1 MLNEI
6 MQNRIMQSEML
17 QEKYP
22 TEIIS
27 AQVLSRI
34 ETILKETMGLHSA
47 SIGSSAIISAVQRR
61 MYERADNCA
70 DAYFA
75 QLLVSGREIDALI
88 EEVVIPETWFFRERK
103 AFDALRGFV
112 NKEWLPTHAADKL
125 RILSLPCST
134 GEEPYSIAMTLM
146 DMGLPAQRFH
156 IDALD
161 ISMQALARAKRAVYG
176 DNAFRG
182 NDSAFRERFFQRS
195 DAGYELDKTIRQNV
209 NFIQANILNTASIP
223 GQGLYDVVFCRNLM
237 IYFDNITQTQTV
249 AVLSRL
255 LKATGILFVG
265 HAESSMILNHGYVSE
280 HVSRAFAFRKVGFKT
295 ESGWRTTSARQQ
307 ADYQAKVGLPGCLP
321 EHLAYKGKTRTASVF
336 QPRLFPQ
343 ALPLA
348 GKESLSDDSLEQAF
362 CLANE
367 GSLAEAASLC
377 ENWLKDNPPCVRAYY
392 LLGLIREAAGSGQ
405 QAEEYLRKAI
415 YLQPD
420 HQQALVHLALL
431 VEQRGDTAAAEV
443 LYQRAQRA
451 AEQQSAVTQPRSYT
465 GT

>member
-1 MLNEI
+1 MRNEFMQNKI
-6 MQNRIMQSEML
+6 MQG
-17 QEKYP
+17 
-22 TEIIS
+22 EILREQYQAVTIP
-27 AQVLSRI
+27 AQVLGRI

-47 SIGSSAIISAVQRR
+47 SIGSSAISSAVQRR
-61 MYERADNCA
+61 ISARADSCA

-75 QLLVSGREIDALI
+75 QLLVSERELEALI
-88 EEVVIPETWFFRERK
+88 EAVVIPETWFFRERK
-103 AFDALRGFV
+103 AFDALQHFV
-112 NKEWLPTHAADKL
+112 CKEWLPNHTVEVL
-125 RILSLPCST
+125 RVLSLPCST

-146 DMGLPAQRFH
+146 DAGLPVARFH

-161 ISMQALARAKRAVYG
+161 ISVQALARARRAVYG
-176 DNAFRG
+176 DNAFRD
-182 NDSAFRERFFQRS
+182 NDIAFRERFFQRK
-195 DAGYELDKTIRQNV
+195 DVGYELDKTIRQNV
-209 NFIQANILNTASIP
+209 NFIQGNILNTALMP

-237 IYFDNITQTQTV
+237 IYFDRITQTQTV

-280 HVSRAFAFRKVGFKT
+280 HVSRAFAFRKARFET
-295 ESGWRTTSARQQ
+295 ESGLRTTPGRQQ
-307 ADYQAKVGLPGCLP
+307 PAYQPGFSLHDLSHK
-321 EHLAYKGKTRTASVF
+321 EKIRSAIASPP
-336 QPRLFPQ
+336 QLFPQ

-348 GKESLSDDSLEQAF
+348 KKKRLSDASLEQAF
-362 CLANE
+362 RLANE

-377 ENWLKDNPPCVRAYY
+377 EDWLQHNAPCVQAYY

-405 QAEEYLRKAI
+405 QAEEYLRKAV

-420 HQQALVHLALL
+420 HQEALIHLALL

-451 AEQQSAVTQPRSYT
+451 AEQYAATQHRSYT

>member
-6 MQNRIMQSEML
+6 MQREML
-17 QEKYP
+17 QEKYT
-22 TEIIS
+22 TETIS

-61 MYERADNCA
+61 MCERADNCA

-75 QLLVSGREIDALI
+75 QLLVSRREIDALI

-112 NKEWLPTHAADKL
+112 NKEWLPNHAADKL

-146 DMGLPAQRFH
+146 DMGLPEQRFH

-182 NDSAFRERFFQRS
+182 NDIAFRERFFQRS
-195 DAGYELDKTIRQNV
+195 NAGYKLDETIRQNV
-209 NFIQANILNTASIP
+209 SFIQANILNTAFMP

-237 IYFDNITQTQTV
+237 IYFDNITQMQTV

-280 HVSRAFAFRKVGFKT
+280 HVSRAFAFRKVGFETK
-295 ESGWRTTSARQQ
+295 SGRHTKPARQQ
-307 ADYQAKVGLPGCLP
+307 PDYQTRIGLPGY
-321 EHLAYKGKTRTASVF
+321 LAHKGKTRTASVS

-348 GKESLSDDSLEQAF
+348 EKESLSDDSLEQAF

-377 ENWLKDNPPCVRAYY
+377 ENWLQHNAPCVRAYY

-451 AEQQSAVTQPRSYT
+451 AEQQSVVTQPRSYT